1 MGSTN
6 KETMTFSRLSPRRH
20 WTNLFTRYTVGVGGG
35 AVIGAI
41 TLIFAYLLWVVA
53 PILLPAEIEDP
64 AEYNLGD
71 RPTTLIDVS
80 ENGEVIFRASADGFI
95 EFFSIE
101 DGRVLRAYN
110 LNKSIKSARRV
121 SPLVDTYALLDN
133 NNNLLFVRAEYIV
146 NFVNGERQLSPK
158 LSFPFSNRSIPLG
171 EVAYLDTQL
180 VDDELVIAAV
190 NNNELTLTK
199 YKNTETGF
207 PLSKPSKI
215 SVLSSVVAEHVF
227 LGPRNLWI

>member
-1 MGSTN
+1 MRGTN

-64 AEYNLGD
+64 AEYDLSD

-95 EFFSIE
+95 EFFSI
-101 DGRVLRAYN
+101 DTPGVTIVPAPIRL
-110 LNKSIKSARRV
+110 
-121 SPLVDTYALLDN
+121 PLPILTFPV
-133 NNNLLFVRAEYIV
+133 IV
-146 NFVNGERQLSPK
+146 TPGHIWE
-158 LSFPFSNRSIPLG
+158 
-171 EVAYLDTQL
+171 
-180 VDDELVIAAV
+180 
-190 NNNELTLTK
+190 
-199 YKNTETGF
+199 
-207 PLSKPSKI
+207 
-215 SVLSSVVAEHVF
+215 
-227 LGPRNLWI
+227 